1 MINLRH
7 QSSVMAFYIP
17 NGARSDVK
25 NESLI
30 ELIKGLHDHLERMI
44 ESVEETALNSAM
56 QTSCILR

>member
-1 MINLRH
+1 
-7 QSSVMAFYIP
+7 MAFYIP

-56 QTSCILR
+56 QTSCILLR